1 MDRWMHRYLRSVQ
14 EQARCGTVSVP
25 QTPEVTWIKY
35 LQGSQKLS
43 AATANFKP
51 QNKHS
56 PARERAFFF
65 LPYLVFRRSSIF
77 LQHLERVNNQEHAAG
92 GAGKGPENMGVR
104 QGNGQ
109 MLAGFPTC
117 RGGRWGRL
125 TPHRDSELL
134 QWFGLTGGWGDLQGP
149 AGLGKPPRP
158 LGWGTVQGLAET
170 CHSTRRDAGH
180 FSPPLIHQES
190 RPIF

>member
-1 MDRWMHRYLRSVQ
+1 MGLCQCPKHQRSLGSNTYKGHKSFQQQQRTSNHRTNTVQ
-14 EQARCGTVSVP
+14 
-25 QTPEVTWIKY
+25 
-35 LQGSQKLS
+35 QGNEL
-43 AATANFKP
+43 
-51 QNKHS
+51 
-56 PARERAFFF
+56 FFF

-77 LQHLERVNNQEHAAG
+77 LQPLERVNNQEHAAG
-92 GAGKGPENMGVR
+92 GAGKGPGNMGVR

-149 AGLGKPPRP
+149 ARMGEPPRP
-158 LGWGTVQGLAET
+158 L
-170 CHSTRRDAGH
+170 
-180 FSPPLIHQES
+180 
-190 RPIF
+190 

>member
-1 MDRWMHRYLRSVQ
+1 MDAYIFEICARTSSVWDCVSAPNTRGHLDQ
-14 EQARCGTVSVP
+14 IPTRVTKAFSSNSELQTTEQTQSSKGMS
-25 QTPEVTWIKY
+25 
-35 LQGSQKLS
+35 
-43 AATANFKP
+43 F
-51 QNKHS
+51 
-56 PARERAFFF
+56 FFF

-92 GAGKGPENMGVR
+92 GAGKGPGNMGVR

-149 AGLGKPPRP
+149 AGLGEPPRP
-158 LGWGTVQGLAET
+158 L
-170 CHSTRRDAGH
+170 
-180 FSPPLIHQES
+180 
-190 RPIF
+190 